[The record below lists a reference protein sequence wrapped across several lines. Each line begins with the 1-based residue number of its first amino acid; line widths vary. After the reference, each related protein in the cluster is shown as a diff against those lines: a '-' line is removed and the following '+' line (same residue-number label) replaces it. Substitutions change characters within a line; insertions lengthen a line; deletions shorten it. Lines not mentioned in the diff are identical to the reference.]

1 MSSGPLENAL
11 DIVNAFKFDIDN
23 VWTTL
28 LEQWNHLQEA
38 FESISP
44 PPCQPFQLW
53 AYDKVDPKVLT
64 TVLSELFQHHLV
76 KQRNLRYRLAAIAH
90 RFNLEP
96 VIVCFFLGIEVAL
109 NLQCLTALKT
119 LQSNKP
125 EVTLTDIATRV
136 HHLQTDITDSSDSA
150 SRTNKS
156 EATAGPNLRGR
167 PLEPARKRFRD
178 AIQFYDPTAWPVRQ
192 PKGGPRPKKSTSST
206 QPFPPS
212 SPVSSI
218 HCSDEMETKG
228 GKLTR
233 EASEPIAPPHTI
245 QVDLCPKTQTSR
257 QTTLSLIQ
265 ECSEEEVSETSAFEQ
280 GRGDKGNDH
289 SVALE
294 DTSDQFCSFHVSQDF
309 NDDDEFDDDNKFE
322 HTLPPATYPVFHNH
336 QDEEDSLAQDI
347 TQTVADDSLPSPIS
361 LQDYKTDD
369 NSFVLKS
376 NLPNTVTIRKRLSGP
391 HLSSCN
397 APTKRRRLSMG
408 DASIAAGPI
417 HEPQYENDNSFK
429 FTFGTTDKRIAPSP
443 VAATVCRRENS
454 PAIPVPACQSG
465 KPGCSDVSS
474 PQPSIDVGTQSKSLM
489 ANTRRPNLEWL
500 ISHLD
505 RFDSGKWFNDDIINT
520 LLRRLCSDSVASVET
535 GAPTSAWRGWTKTP
549 QWIEQASRKAAML
562 IPFNQGGSHWV
573 LYHYASSILHVYDP
587 LGHDVSRDNITTQE
601 VAPFVSRVYGLALP
615 PRVMSL
621 KGPIQPNTWDCGV
634 YLIAAASILAE
645 GNTLPDKFDG
655 DVLRQRYR
663 NMYLTSPFSTPAESI
678 WNSHAASEGTT
689 TGAIAFF
696 KFKSSVLLNAAT
708 SSYADGD
715 FRSSRIRDFLANE
728 TLHFGAGASLSG
740 LKALH
745 RQHEAHLRAA
755 LEKTAAL
762 TIISEKET
770 QVLNLKAIHRLAQGL
785 AARVGDFNA
794 AQQVPPGSNALM
806 SAAKATEAS
815 SQTLM
820 ALIEAETN
828 PDATLQTL
836 HAEAQGIEAEIAYSY
851 RLCVV
856 YILLLRKA
864 ATS

>member
-347 TQTVADDSLPSPIS
+347 TQT
-361 LQDYKTDD
+361 
-369 NSFVLKS
+369 
-376 NLPNTVTIRKRLSGP
+376 
-391 HLSSCN
+391 
-397 APTKRRRLSMG
+397 
-408 DASIAAGPI
+408 
-417 HEPQYENDNSFK
+417 
-429 FTFGTTDKRIAPSP
+429 
-443 VAATVCRRENS
+443 
-454 PAIPVPACQSG
+454 
-465 KPGCSDVSS
+465 
-474 PQPSIDVGTQSKSLM
+474 PSIDVGTQSKSLM